1 MSEALLEI
9 PFFTDVAVELA
20 VAEEVIIEDPEEV
33 VLDTG
38 VVNELG
44 GTGNVITTTANTSE
58 DPVELIITGLNNE
71 VTIGTGAAVIAA
83 VGGGAIVEAVQ
94 LLAADGTPVEDVGKQ
109 VKLGDD
115 AVAYN
120 GGTVD
125 LTADVAGDSATGP
138 KETVAEA
145 AGGLAENIAFYA
157 HGGTGN
163 DTMVGSSFTDFIRGG
178 GGDDAINAAG
188 GNDLVRGGYGS
199 DAVTLGLGS
208 DTLYYTL
215 DQIVTGDIDSL
226 TDFVSG
232 TDAIWFDTGISATIS
247 GDGQSILIKDV
258 STGAETTLISQGN
271 AFLLSDINF
280 LA

>member
-20 VAEEVIIEDPEEV
+20 VAEEVIIEDPAEV

-44 GTGNVITTTANTSE
+44 GTGNVITTTANTSV
-58 DPVELIITGLNNE
+58 DPVELVITGLNNE

-215 DQIVTGDIDSL
+215 DQIFAGDTDSL

-232 TDAIWFDTGISATIS
+232 TDAIWFDTGIDATIS
-247 GDGQSILIKDV
+247 VDGKSILIKDV

-271 AFLLSDINF
+271 AFLVSDINF

>member
-9 PFFTDVAVELA
+9 PFFTDVAAELA

-44 GTGNVITTTANTSE
+44 GTGNVITTTANTSV

-125 LTADVAGDSATGP
+125 LTADVAGDFATGP
-138 KETVAEA
+138 KETVEEA

-199 DAVTLGLGS
+199 DAVTLGLGN

-215 DQIVTGDIDSL
+215 DQIFAGDTDSL

-247 GDGQSILIKDV
+247 SDGQSILIKDV

-271 AFLLSDINF
+271 AFLVSDINF

>member
-9 PFFTDVAVELA
+9 PFFTDVAAELA

-215 DQIVTGDIDSL
+215 DQIVTGDIDTL

-247 GDGQSILIKDV
+247 SDGQSILIKDV

>member
-9 PFFTDVAVELA
+9 PFFTDVAAELA

-44 GTGNVITTTANTSE
+44 GTGNVITTTANTSV

-71 VTIGTGAAVIAA
+71 VTIGAGAAVIAA

-94 LLAADGTPVEDVGKQ
+94 LLAADGTPLEDSGKQ

-138 KETVAEA
+138 KETVEEA
-145 AGGLAENIAFYA
+145 AGGLVEELAFYA

-163 DTMVGSSFTDFIRGG
+163 DTMVGSSLNDFIRGG

-247 GDGQSILIKDV
+247 SDGQSILIKDV

-271 AFLLSDINF
+271 AFLVSDINF

>member
-9 PFFTDVAVELA
+9 PFFTDVAAELA

-44 GTGNVITTTANTSE
+44 GTGNVITTTANTSV

-71 VTIGTGAAVIAA
+71 VTIGAGAAVIAA

-94 LLAADGTPVEDVGKQ
+94 LLAADGTPVEDAGKQ

-247 GDGQSILIKDV
+247 SDGQSILIKDV